1 MAMFFR
7 YIKNFLLASDKPSAT
22 DDQQP
27 IIYIP
32 YDDEYN
38 SWTKLN
44 RRCQRKCRKIVKSQ
58 AMFWVNNRFLIWLIG
73 SVQSMNAA
81 FQVIIVL
88 VFLNSC
94 VLATEHYN
102 QPDWLSRFQEGAN
115 LTFVALFTVE
125 LFFKLYALGFHV
137 SFVYDIL

>member
-1 MAMFFR
+1 M
-7 YIKNFLLASDKPSAT
+7 DKIEQEVSEEMP
-22 DDQQP
+22 
-27 IIYIP
+27 
-32 YDDEYN
+32 EN
-38 SWTKLN
+38 SQVTSNVLGKQSTSCL
-44 RRCQRKCRKIVKSQ
+44 V
-58 AMFWVNNRFLIWLIG
+58 NRF

-125 LFFKLYALGFHV
+125 LFFKVYALGFHV

>member
-1 MAMFFR
+1 MLFS
-7 YIKNFLLASDKPSAT
+7 YKNFLLASDKPSAR

-58 AMFWVNNRFLIWLIG
+58 AMFWVNNRLLVWLIS
-73 SVQSMNAA
+73 SVQSMNQCLSGHHSAGVSEFLRA
-81 FQVIIVL
+81 GHGALQPTRLVEPISRGCQSHFCGPIHCRTFFQSLRPRI
-88 VFLNSC
+88 
-94 VLATEHYN
+94 
-102 QPDWLSRFQEGAN
+102 SRKFR
-115 LTFVALFTVE
+115 
-125 LFFKLYALGFHV
+125 
-137 SFVYDIL
+137 I